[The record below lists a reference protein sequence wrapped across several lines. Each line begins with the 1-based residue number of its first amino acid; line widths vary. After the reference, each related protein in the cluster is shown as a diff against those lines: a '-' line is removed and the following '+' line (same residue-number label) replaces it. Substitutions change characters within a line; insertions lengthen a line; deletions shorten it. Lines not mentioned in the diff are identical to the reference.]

1 MALRLRTD
9 VLVVG
14 SGPGGAVTAATFA
27 ENGREVVICEE
38 GERFERG
45 EPENY
50 TLAEMAAKYRNS
62 GLTPAL
68 GPTKVTYIEGR
79 CVGGASEINA
89 ALYHLPLPKTLDDW
103 SARFQLDGLRYDDL
117 APHFR
122 AIEDEVG
129 ASSRRE
135 GLSPASRALQEGANK
150 LGWKHTEIHRFW
162 KYGQGPTDA
171 GGPQRGQRQSMSATL
186 IPRAERAGAQLLTG
200 TRITRLEI
208 DGRRARS
215 AHGTTVGVDGR
226 RVPIQVD
233 FDQLVLACGA
243 VQTPLLL
250 RRSGV
255 TRNVGNTLRMHPMI
269 RIAARFPHAINEP
282 DWGVPVQQ
290 VEQFKPDVTLGCS
303 HSALP
308 HIALWLAGDVPD
320 KAQRL
325 AEWEHMAVFYA
336 AVRGEALGTVRA
348 LPFFS
353 DPLVRYKL
361 TNKDMALL
369 GDSLYRLS
377 ELVFAAGA
385 QDVVNPVEGG
395 PLVRHPRDLRDL
407 RGGLPHGKVNVTA
420 IHLFSSVPMGGD
432 ARVSATDPWGNLYD
446 LDNVLV
452 NDASIIPDTPGVNP
466 QATIMA
472 VARRNALR
480 FLGAGG

>member
-1 MALRLRTD
+1 MALRMRTE

-14 SGPGGAVTAATFA
+14 SGPGGAVTATVMA
-27 ENGREVVICEE
+27 EAGRAVVICEE
-38 GERFERG
+38 GKRYRPG
-45 EPENY
+45 HPENY
-50 TLAEMAAKYRNS
+50 TLAEMGEKYRNS

-89 ALYHLPLPKTLDDW
+89 ALYHLPIPKTLDDW
-103 SARFQLDGLRYDDL
+103 TERFQLEGLTYADL
-117 APHFR
+117 EPHFE
-122 AIEDEVG
+122 AIESEVG
-129 ASSRRE
+129 AAPRKE
-135 GLSPASRALQEGANK
+135 GLSPASKALQTGADK
-150 LGWKHTEIHRFW
+150 LGWRHTEIQRFW
-162 KYGQGPTDA
+162 RYEDKPAAKWGK
-171 GGPQRGQRQSMSATL
+171 RQSMAATL
-186 IPRAERAGAQLLTG
+186 IPRAERAGAQLLTQ
-200 TRITRLEI
+200 TRITGLQL
-208 DGRRARS
+208 DGRRAV
-215 AHGTTVGVDGR
+215 AATGTTVGVDGR
-226 RVPIQVD
+226 TVPITIE
-233 FDQLVLACGA
+233 FDRLVLACGA

-255 TRNVGNTLRMHPMI
+255 TRNIGNTLRMHPMI
-269 RIAARFPHAINEP
+269 RIAARFPHRINEP

-308 HIALWLAGDVPD
+308 HVALWLAGDVPD

-325 AEWEHMAVFYA
+325 EEWERMAVFYA
-336 AVRGEALGTVRA
+336 AVRGDALGTVRS

-353 DPLVRYKL
+353 SPLVRYRL
-361 TNKDMALL
+361 TKRDMALL
-369 GDSLYRLS
+369 GESLHHLS

-385 QDVVNPVEGG
+385 EDVVNPIEGG
-395 PLVRHPRDLRDL
+395 SLVRHPRDLAPFRS
-407 RGGLPHGKVNVTA
+407 GLPHGKVNVTA

-432 ARVSATDPWGNLYD
+432 PAVSATCPWGRLYD

-480 FLGAGG
+480 CVEQGW